1 MMQRKSNPNLLD
13 RFQFCQP
20 QWDKDAFITCCPKT
34 VFMVHPDLDRV
45 ARDVLVVYRDGRWH
59 LVDTELYANG
69 VFVHGLLR
77 ADLYDCIDIDGNRF
91 LLIST
96 YPLSGEMTA
105 WRESV
110 LEVVDAAIGSWVTMQ
125 RVEGDGYEATIMKSM

>member
-1 MMQRKSNPNLLD
+1 
-13 RFQFCQP
+13 
-20 QWDKDAFITCCPKT
+20 
-34 VFMVHPDLDRV
+34 MVHPDLDRV